1 MKLPKSSAMLLLAT
15 GQFVFDIFS
24 AGLSSP
30 AGMMMSGIYI
40 VKDHVNF
47 TFNFFR
53 LFISPCDENRFLSN
67 FHYFF
72 SIFLFIYLNF

>member
-1 MKLPKSSAMLLLAT
+1 MLGGIFFGGMMKLPKSSAMLLLAT

-40 VKDHVNF
+40 VKDNII
-47 TFNFFR
+47 
-53 LFISPCDENRFLSN
+53 LLS
-67 FHYFF
+67 
-72 SIFLFIYLNF
+72 IV